1 MEAPHSQAWEM
12 EKGACEQENRK
23 VIQTVQK
30 PFVCF
35 RLLHVTQGCWG
46 LAQKRK
52 APLVGTQQT
61 VRWGGWWGFVLFA
74 VSVASTMT
82 SCAET
87 GCVHRGL
94 FCCGEKRRSGNK
106 NQVKI
111 IAQHKVNSRYWK
123 TEAPAKGHAHH
134 PKLRGKENNRKVCKM
149 NRSLSCL
156 VTKKPKP
163 EVKAKSKPLEKHPHI

>member
-1 MEAPHSQAWEM
+1 MLGLIQKTEHIWPNEIPATDEM
-12 EKGACEQENRK
+12 PLRRNGTAVEN
-23 VIQTVQK
+23 
-30 PFVCF
+30 
-35 RLLHVTQGCWG
+35 GSWWG
-46 LAQKRK
+46 W
-52 APLVGTQQT
+52 VGTQQT